1 MIEIKIAIDEVD
13 YEGAL
18 ETLYPVLAEYLSEKT
33 ENSLLAGILS
43 RTKGFPVKAVKAG
56 LKTLPQDT
64 KDELAVLCLNHY
76 KEKIVDSLVNILG
89 KHGILLKVLD
99 MEMEC
104 GKEPDDRYF
113 SG

>member
-43 RTKGFPVKAVKAG
+43 RTKGSKSRIKDTSPGYEGRTGSAV
-56 LKTLPQDT
+56 
-64 KDELAVLCLNHY
+64 
-76 KEKIVDSLVNILG
+76 S
-89 KHGILLKVLD
+89 
-99 MEMEC
+99 
-104 GKEPDDRYF
+104 EPL
-113 SG
+113 

>member
-56 LKTLPQDT
+56 L
-64 KDELAVLCLNHY
+64 
-76 KEKIVDSLVNILG
+76 
-89 KHGILLKVLD
+89 
-99 MEMEC
+99 
-104 GKEPDDRYF
+104 
-113 SG
+113 